1 MTNANDQRPA
11 TNDRLEV
18 SRIADQMRRAYS
30 GDAWHGPSLSEL
42 LRGVDAAVAA
52 AHPLHGAHSIWE
64 LVLHVTAWKKAVH
77 RRMHGEAIELT
88 GADDWPPV
96 TDTREAAWKRA
107 CDALAEAHRELL
119 ADVSRFERT
128 RLTETVPGKDYD
140 FYHLLHG
147 AVQHDLYHAGQIA
160 LLKKGF

>member
-1 MTNANDQRPA
+1 MTNDQRR
-11 TNDRLEV
+11 TTTDSSEV
-18 SRIADQMRRAYS
+18 SRIADQMHRAFS
-30 GDAWHGPSLSEL
+30 GEAWHGPSLSEIL
-42 LRGVDAAVAA
+42 HGVDAATAA
-52 AHPLHGAHSIWE
+52 AHPMHGAHSIWE
-64 LVLHVTAWKKAVH
+64 LVLHVAAWKGAVR

-96 TDTREAAWKRA
+96 TDPRESAWKAA
-107 CDALAEAHRELL
+107 CDALAEAHRALL
-119 ADVSRFERT
+119 ADASAFDEK

-160 LLKKGF
+160 LLKKGR